1 MRKCGFCWGL
11 VVVLLILAAGMAW
24 KFGWQGSVRPAA
36 DGRTAIV
43 LEPGERALILA
54 EMRGF
59 VESIQQIAQGLSRE
73 EMETVIRAAR
83 KSGRA
88 AQQQVPAPL
97 MGKLPMT
104 FKQLGLD
111 THQQF
116 DQLALDAEQLG
127 DPSHS
132 LQQLGRLMQNCV
144 ACHSAYRLEIG
155 D

>member
-1 MRKCGFCWGL
+1 MSRVCWG
-11 VVVLLILAAGMAW
+11 VVVLLLLLTGGMAYV
-24 KFGWQGSVRPAA
+24 FVYQGSVRPAA

-54 EMRGF
+54 EMRAF
-59 VESIQQIAQGLSRE
+59 VESIQQITAGLSRE
-73 EMETVIRAAR
+73 DMQAVVQAAR
-83 KSGRA
+83 QSGRA
-88 AQQQVPAPL
+88 AQQQVPTAF
-97 MGKLPMT
+97 MGKLPLA

-127 DPSHS
+127 DPAHS

-144 ACHSAYRLEIG
+144 ACHAAYRIETR
-155 D
+155 

>member
-1 MRKCGFCWGL
+1 MCRICWGL
-11 VVVLLILAAGMAW
+11 VAVFLVLTGGMAYL
-24 KFGWQGSVRPAA
+24 FVYQGSVRPAA

-54 EMRGF
+54 EMRAF
-59 VESIQQIAQGLSRE
+59 VESVQQITTGLSQE
-73 EMETVIRAAR
+73 DMETVVEAAR

-88 AQQQVPAPL
+88 AQQQVPVPL
-97 MGKLPMT
+97 MGKLPLA

-127 DPSHS
+127 DPAHS

-144 ACHSAYRLEIG
+144 ACHAAYRLEVQ
-155 D
+155 

>member
-1 MRKCGFCWGL
+1 MCRFCWGL
-11 VVVLLILAAGMAW
+11 VVLLLLLIGGMTYV
-24 KFGWQGSVRPAA
+24 FVWQGSVRPAA

-43 LEPGERALILA
+43 LAPGERALILA
-54 EMRGF
+54 EMRAF
-59 VESIQQIAQGLSRE
+59 VESIQQVTDGLARE
-73 EMETVIRAAR
+73 DMETVVRAAR

-97 MGKLPMT
+97 MGKLPLA

-127 DPSHS
+127 DPAHS

-144 ACHSAYRLEIG
+144 ACHATYRLETEQ
-155 D
+155 

>member
-1 MRKCGFCWGL
+1 MFL
-11 VVVLLILAAGMAW
+11 VLTGGMAYL
-24 KFGWQGSVRPAA
+24 FVYQGSVRPAA

-54 EMRGF
+54 EMRAF
-59 VESIQQIAQGLSRE
+59 VESVQQITTGLSQE
-73 EMETVIRAAR
+73 DMETVVEAAR

-88 AQQQVPAPL
+88 AQQQVPVPL
-97 MGKLPMT
+97 MGKLPLA

-127 DPSHS
+127 DPAHS

-144 ACHSAYRLEIG
+144 ACHAAYRLEVQ
-155 D
+155 

>member
-1 MRKCGFCWGL
+1 MCRFCWAL
-11 VVVLLILAAGMAW
+11 VVLLLLLSGGMAYV
-24 KFGWQGSVRPAA
+24 FIWQGSVRPAA

-43 LEPGERALILA
+43 LEPGERALILT

-59 VESIQQIAQGLSRE
+59 VESIQQVTDGLARE
-73 EMETVIRAAR
+73 DMEAVVQAAR
-83 KSGRA
+83 ASGRA

-97 MGKLPMT
+97 MGKLPLA

-127 DPSHS
+127 DPAHS
-132 LQQLGRLMQNCV
+132 LQQLGRLMRNCV
-144 ACHSAYRLEIG
+144 ACHATYRLEVG

>member
-1 MRKCGFCWGL
+1 MCRICWGL
-11 VVVLLILAAGMAW
+11 VVVLLVLAGGMAYL
-24 KFGWQGSVRPAA
+24 FVYQGSVRPAA

-59 VESIQQIAQGLSRE
+59 VESIQQITQGLSRE
-73 EMETVIRAAR
+73 DMETVTRAAR
-83 KSGRA
+83 RSGRA

-97 MGKLPMT
+97 MGKLPLT

-127 DPSHS
+127 DPAHS

-144 ACHSAYRLEIG
+144 ACHAAYRLEVQ
-155 D
+155 